1 MGLVQPVWTEGEGKM
16 LPCLTLEASTD
27 AIVSEGIATKDEV
40 MRALATLER
49 FSADPRTL
57 ICGPRVFQL
66 WSKR

>member
-1 MGLVQPVWTEGEGKM
+1 M

-66 WSKR
+66 WSKRRMS